1 MKNFVPPRFRC
12 GLSLSAN
19 GVSEHPSQRGGPFIC
34 RQNDHYGIRLSV
46 SHGHLDW
53 KLNNGRSLVI
63 AESVPEGE
71 RLVFYSIVMA
81 SLTKRDTFDDE
92 LRYPPKCFILG
103 IPTLHSLIRTS
114 PSDPML
120 DEFAKLGNGMTVYL
134 ARCEYF

>member
-1 MKNFVPPRFRC
+1 M
-12 GLSLSAN
+12 
-19 GVSEHPSQRGGPFIC
+19 
-34 RQNDHYGIRLSV
+34 
-46 SHGHLDW
+46 
-53 KLNNGRSLVI
+53 I